1 MNEEGGGKDRSQNI
15 VAAFFRDEPRL
26 LVQPHI
32 DSYDDFI
39 DHALPDIIRQHNP
52 ITISSRFDGETMPLS
67 TCLLYVGGK
76 IVPSITCKPPRSVE
90 TLLSPNEARL
100 RLLTYALSVYVDI
113 DVEFVEWLDDDDDTV
128 LQEPEYA
135 KILAPPETPSAK
147 RNDDD
152 DEGIIVRRR
161 HVAFDDDDTLSVE
174 EMVRKRV
181 HDELVKNSA
190 EKRKALENMMT
201 TTTATHEP
209 KNRIQRTYQTT
220 LKNVFLGEI
229 PLLVQS
235 RRCLLHDLTAEMR
248 VGLGECRHDV
258 GGYFIIDGKER
269 AASLQVRAPPSLTRV
284 HVDSEKRVFMTLVP
298 EEEELPPITLPL
310 FTVFRA
316 LGVES
321 DKAIIEYIVLDLDR
335 NDDMVDFLAESVY
348 HSERIHTQKDALDA
362 LFCGCNNND
371 DAGKRMI
378 ETMLKN
384 TNPYPLGHSV
394 YECLSEFLRKSS
406 SQTAERRVVAS
417 GTLLEDWFRQDWK
430 TRVQNMQCH
439 FQTVLSQHH
448 HYESNLYALVM
459 DHHVDALQQNTGNML
474 DLLSHFTDL
483 NRSSFIAT
491 IHQLRQTDISGVDAL
506 FGYVDPLDHSLSLAA
521 SVSRAVSSSALL
533 EWLKKHW
540 NMEPLDHFHPVFL
553 ADLTKVFVNG
563 EWVGVVDEPLRKVQ
577 FFRTW
582 RHNGLM
588 SPHVSCTFVYE
599 ENRINL
605 WCDAGRLLRPLFYKG
620 SNRKDGADDAAPWLN
635 YLTGF
640 HSKKDK
646 EKEKEKWDPLRIYS
660 SLADLYDTTET
671 NPNKLARF
679 DKEKSAV
686 ELVDEYES
694 SMSWI
699 AAPNGTHSEIHPA
712 LFLGWTSHHVAFI
725 EHQPADDI
733 RRTLSFLMG
742 GLRKITSFPHSNI
755 FMRVDESATVLVS
768 GQMPLVKSQIPLQSE
783 SALTFG
789 HNIVV
794 AVMSTAGG
802 CWINRGSVQRGLFAG
817 IELHA
822 NQAGGGGDKP
832 MRDSMICTT
841 TKDDAPLIWHPSSSW
856 IQQDEKNIMTRGGF
870 GPESA
875 QVISESDMPFLADG
889 SRPDVVLSSEKVA
902 LLYELF
908 AGKFAAVL
916 GGHGDS
922 TPFQN
927 SVFRSLGG
935 MGSVLTAMGYHSS
948 GNAILYDGMSGQQNE
963 VEVFVGV
970 ALAMN
975 VLSSPETAGRR
986 KGPRDHLTRQPSVG
1000 GVALKEL
1007 DVLALLGHGS
1017 AATTQDALMTR
1028 GDECDLAVCNK
1039 SGMTAIVNPARRVF
1053 FSPAVDGPPQF
1064 TNDEA
1069 PRVDFVST
1077 DAGRDFSV
1085 VRVPYAFKLM
1095 VQELQ
1100 AAGIQLR
1107 LATDDQIN
1115 QSGWRHS
1122 LQSAV
1127 PSPAESSKK
1136 LLRKKRD
1143 DVRKGGTTFQNV
1155 MYLLDQKEQLDGGG
1169 GGKKKKPESDI
1180 MIKKEDEEKQCS
1192 PELLDDVIDLDDD
1205 TKNKK
1210 EPEEKEKDDTESRHF
1225 DVGHRVCMRGVTDGF
1240 PERPWTIVRMGDAFL
1255 TVRALDASDLPIK
1268 DQIKVVARTD
1278 IMHES
1283 DIVHFLEQQQQH
1295 QQQPWSQWPQ
1305 QGSAP
1310 PPMVLN
1316 IAPKFVNGTD
1326 NSQEIAAPTPDGG
1339 VVPFAEIARSNAM
1352 ARFARPAA
1360 DSSSSM
1366 PSIFNPAAA
1375 AGESTFKND
1384 DIDFSKGLI
1393 IVKKS

>member
-1 MNEEGGGKDRSQNI
+1 MNEEGGGKDREQQSQNI
-15 VAAFFRDEPRL
+15 LASLFRDEPRL

-52 ITISSRFDGETMPLS
+52 ITISSRLDSDGTMPLS

-76 IVPSITCKPPRSVE
+76 IVPSITCKPPR
-90 TLLSPNEARL
+90 LDDHMLSPNEDRL

-113 DVEFVEWLDDDDDTV
+113 DVEFVEWLDFGGGGDDTV

-152 DEGIIVRRR
+152 DEGIVVRRR
-161 HVAFDDDDTLSVE
+161 HVALDDDDTLSVE

-181 HDELVKNSA
+181 HEELVKNSA
-190 EKRKALENMMT
+190 DKRKALENIMMT
-201 TTTATHEP
+201 AATHEP

-235 RRCLLHDLTAEMR
+235 RRCLLHNLTAEMR

-269 AASLQVRAPPSLTRV
+269 AASLQVRAPPPSLSRV

-298 EEEELPPITLPL
+298 EEEEEELPPITLPL

-335 NDDMVDFLAESVY
+335 NDDMVDFLAKSVY
-348 HSERIHTQKDALDA
+348 HSERIHTQKDALNA
-362 LFCGCNNND
+362 LFCGCNNDD

-384 TNPYPLGHSV
+384 TNPYQLGHSV
-394 YECLSEFLRKSS
+394 YECLSEFLRKSL

-417 GTLLEDWFRQDWK
+417 GTLLEDGFRQDWK
-430 TRVQNMQCH
+430 TRVQKMQSH

-459 DHHVDALQQNTGNML
+459 DHHVDALQQNTGKML
-474 DLLSHFTDL
+474 DLLSNFTDL

-521 SVSRAVSSSALL
+521 SVSRAVSSSAVL

-563 EWVGVVDEPLRKVQ
+563 QWVGVVDEPLRKVQ
-577 FFRTW
+577 LFRTW

-620 SNRKDGADDAAPWLN
+620 SNRKDGAADDAVPWLN

-640 HSKKDK
+640 HSKKYNK
-646 EKEKEKWDPLRIYS
+646 EENEKWDPLRIYP
-660 SLADLYDTTET
+660 SLNDLYDTTET

-679 DKEKSAV
+679 DKEKSAI

-699 AAPNGTHSEIHPA
+699 ATNGTHSEIHPA

-725 EHQPADDI
+725 EHQSADDI
-733 RRTLSFLMG
+733 RRTLSVLMG
-742 GLRKITSFPHSNI
+742 GRRKIMSFPHSNI

-768 GQMPLVKSQIPLQSE
+768 GQMPLVKSQIPLLQSE

-794 AVMSTAGG
+794 AVMSTTGG
-802 CWINRGSVQRGLFAG
+802 CWINRGSLQRGLFAG
-817 IELHA
+817 IELRA
-822 NQAGGGGDKP
+822 NQAGGGDKP

-841 TKDDAPLIWHPSSSW
+841 TRDDAPLIWHPSSSW

-927 SVFRSLGG
+927 SVFRTLGG

-970 ALAMN
+970 AFAMN
-975 VLSSPETAGRR
+975 VLSPETAGRR
-986 KGPRDHLTRQPSVG
+986 KGPRDHLTRQPSSRI
-1000 GVALKEL
+1000 GVTLKEL
-1007 DVLALLGHGS
+1007 DVLSLLGHGA
-1017 AATTQDALMTR
+1017 AATTHDALMKR
-1028 GDECDLAVCNK
+1028 GDEFDLAVCNK

-1064 TNDEA
+1064 TNDGA

-1100 AAGIQLR
+1100 AAGIQVR

-1127 PSPAESSKK
+1127 PSSESKK
-1136 LLRKKRD
+1136 LLRKKREN
-1143 DVRKGGTTFQNV
+1143 VRKGGAATTFQNV

-1205 TKNKK
+1205 HTK
-1210 EPEEKEKDDTESRHF
+1210 EPEEKDDSESRHF

-1283 DIVHFLEQQQQH
+1283 DIVHFLEQQQQL
-1295 QQQPWSQWPQ
+1295 QQPWSQSPWPQ
-1305 QGSAP
+1305 QGSAA

-1326 NSQEIAAPTPDGG
+1326 NSQEIAAPSDGG
-1339 VVPFAEIARSNAM
+1339 VVPFAEIAR
-1352 ARFARPAA
+1352 PAA
-1360 DSSSSM
+1360 NSSM

-1375 AGESTFKND
+1375 AGESPSKND
-1384 DIDFSKGLI
+1384 DVDFSKGLI